1 VIQIDGKLEY
11 WNVGIRSIHR
21 RDPARRSR
29 NQSSELLL
37 HRRDAEFTE
46 TGAFLNQ
53 ELFTLRPQRLRGEIS
68 EFLYRQTWSFKDH
81 IELDM
86 RRPLTIIL
94 VISFLPFFLGCSEPL
109 TTTEKGAGIGTVTG
123 AGLGA
128 IIGSATGHAGAG
140 AGIGAAIGLI
150 GGALI
155 GDQIQERQKQEQ
167 EIQQKM
173 AAQQAEIDRAEQEL
187 QQLKQQEAR

>member
-1 VIQIDGKLEY
+1 MK
-11 WNVGIRSIHR
+11 
-21 RDPARRSR
+21 
-29 NQSSELLL
+29 
-37 HRRDAEFTE
+37 
-46 TGAFLNQ
+46 
-53 ELFTLRPQRLRGEIS
+53 
-68 EFLYRQTWSFKDH
+68 
-81 IELDM
+81 
-86 RRPLTIIL
+86 RPLAAIL
-94 VISFLPFFLGCSEPL
+94 VIFSLTLLCGCSEPL

-140 AGIGAAIGLI
+140 AGIGAAVGLI

-167 EIQQKM
+167 ELQQQM

-187 QQLKQQEAR
+187 QQLKQHGSALESGWVEWNIGIPEDSNTGMAGRSSTQFSTLRHSIIPTFQYSSLSIFHPESVKNITRGSLE